1 MVTQVIVTDM
11 DDTPTMTSY

>member
-11 DDTPTMTSY
+11 DDTPTTTSY